1 MWSLQQDG
9 SLELTST
16 GPNTETALN
25 LHWENTDGVLRL
37 VDNVPEHFPY
47 LQHLNL
53 EGQRL
58 RDVTALGSL
67 LSLQELIASGNQLS
81 DVSPLSSCLLLA
93 SLDLNDNV
101 VEVIP
106 AGFRSLVM
114 LQQLLIAG
122 NRINA
127 LKAFDVLASLPA
139 LVEISIARNPVSS
152 LANCEEFLISR
163 LRLLLT
169 IDGKEVSHQ
178 QRQTITMQAAKRRLE
193 DLEEQILL
201 QDSNIAEL
209 SIASNRSEGL
219 LQGIERRMTPK
230 FEAAATMGPEPG
242 LEKDTDDVRKNH
254 PRSGAVK
261 AYLPVVV
268 AAEVPSH
275 LEGQQHVGDR
285 VGLADTASNQEP
297 TSVPAHGMLPP
308 SHAEFQAQMHTQ
320 ANRRA
325 SAHGKLTPATGVVGL
340 KGASIGG
347 VCVYVYVCVCT
358 LAAIRT
364 LTRTLFSGSAADH
377 EFQLAE
383 FASKSRQIL
392 GFDHLDQLPQVSV
405 FLCQLSRGI
414 SFFYFSFFFCQLSRF
429 ISSQSQ
435 AIATPPQAAGPPA
448 SLPLLLPPSPS
459 SWPSRV
465 CISSTHPSHC

>member
-254 PRSGAVK
+254 PKSGAVK

-268 AAEVPSH
+268 AAEAASH

-285 VGLADTASNQEP
+285 VGPAETASNEEP
-297 TSVPAHGMLPP
+297 PAVTAHGMPP

-325 SAHGKLTPATGVVGL
+325 SAHGKLPPATGGVGL
-340 KGASIGG
+340 NGASNGG
-347 VCVYVYVCVCT
+347 VCVCVCVC
-358 LAAIRT
+358 
-364 LTRTLFSGSAADH
+364 
-377 EFQLAE
+377 
-383 FASKSRQIL
+383 
-392 GFDHLDQLPQVSV
+392 VSCV
-405 FLCQLSRGI
+405 HYPRH
-414 SFFYFSFFFCQLSRF
+414 
-429 ISSQSQ
+429 
-435 AIATPPQAAGPPA
+435 
-448 SLPLLLPPSPS
+448 
-459 SWPSRV
+459 
-465 CISSTHPSHC
+465 THTN